1 MCECV
6 CVKFS
11 HEKEK
16 KILPFAT
23 MWMDI
28 EHIMLIK
35 INKRKT
41 SAAWYHLYGELQQQH
56 HTYIETE
63 RKVVARVWGIRER
76 LVK

>member
-28 EHIMLIK
+28 EHIMLNK

-41 SAAWYHLYGELQQQH
+41 SAAWYHLCMVSL
-56 HTYIETE
+56 I
-63 RKVVARVWGIRER
+63 WGTSTTTSYLYRNREKSGCQS
-76 LVK
+76 VGN